1 MDLYSKNLELLQEKA
16 KSLYIKLKEEDP
28 LYNYKVEEVEG
39 QNNYII
45 QNDVS
50 RCFLHSI
57 YDVQREMKQL
67 FREVESDVELLII
80 FGLGWGY
87 SLSFIKNKF
96 PDVKR
101 VIFVEPFLDI
111 FKRMSQK
118 RNLRQLFQGIENINL
133 ILNEQPKTAA
143 KQVTDLINEKVYEK
157 FEICFHMSY
166 RTLLS
171 SYYEVFFNQL
181 IKNIQN
187 WKSNLATWVT
197 QKSRWTVNTFNNVRK
212 KHISAENILPSL
224 KNLPVIIVSAGP
236 SLERNMH
243 LLSGVNDRA
252 LIVAV
257 GSAIKIL
264 DTHDIQPHLR
274 FAFDANSKNYNKIL
288 CDLNS
293 YDIPL
298 VYSDRIPP
306 SALDK
311 YRGKKVK
318 MVINSN
324 YIIHYI
330 YDKID
335 KDYKIYKDGFTIA
348 NTVLSIFSE
357 LGAPEIILL
366 GQDLCYTF
374 DKLHAEGSWDDDR
387 EIDFSNNKF
396 VKTTDINGE
405 EVYTKP
411 NFLSMKNVFERTIA
425 EFDGIEYIDAT
436 EGGLKID
443 GCKNIKFKG
452 VLNKLEGDNIT
463 DKLEFAFKQT
473 SFCDENY
480 FNRVDKVIQSINE
493 ENKEIINLINDW
505 EEDLEKV
512 KRYYDGDMGINKIF
526 NELESLKEYKEKL
539 SKYKFYNLVVNKM
552 LGSIIYSLKVNYNY
566 EGDDKYKKVES
577 EIALQEG
584 IINHTQRY
592 CYLIENLIEEY
603 QDRYNLQ

>member
-396 VKTTDINGE
+396 VKTTDIN
-405 EVYTKP
+405 
-411 NFLSMKNVFERTIA
+411 
-425 EFDGIEYIDAT
+425 
-436 EGGLKID
+436 
-443 GCKNIKFKG
+443 
-452 VLNKLEGDNIT
+452 
-463 DKLEFAFKQT
+463 
-473 SFCDENY
+473 
-480 FNRVDKVIQSINE
+480 
-493 ENKEIINLINDW
+493 
-505 EEDLEKV
+505 
-512 KRYYDGDMGINKIF
+512 
-526 NELESLKEYKEKL
+526 
-539 SKYKFYNLVVNKM
+539 
-552 LGSIIYSLKVNYNY
+552 
-566 EGDDKYKKVES
+566 
-577 EIALQEG
+577 
-584 IINHTQRY
+584 
-592 CYLIENLIEEY
+592 
-603 QDRYNLQ
+603 